1 MEHLD
6 KAYDILERKLE
17 SAVEKGDAG
26 AMDIIQLTRGMK
38 NILTVEA
45 MCEEGSGDMYYDGM
59 YGRRSY
65 ARGRNSRGRYY
76 YDGSY
81 QGNGRGGNSRDGEKD
96 QLMRRLEELRM
107 EVDRMSN

>member
-17 SAVEKGDAG
+17 QAVEKGDAG

-38 NILTVEA
+38 NILTVDA
-45 MCEEGSGDMYYDGM
+45 MLESDSGDMYGM

-81 QGNGRGGNSRDGEKD
+81 QGGGRGGNSRDGEKD

-107 EVDRMSN
+107 EVDRMNN

>member
-17 SAVEKGDAG
+17 HAVEKGEAG
-26 AMDIIQLTRGMK
+26 AMDIIQLTKGMK

-45 MCEEGSGDMYYDGM
+45 MCEEESGDMYYDGGM

-65 ARGRNSRGRYY
+65 ARGRGRLY
-76 YDGSY
+76 
-81 QGNGRGGNSRDGEKD
+81 RGGNYQNGGRGMSRDGDKD

-107 EVDRMSN
+107 DMDRMNN

>member
-17 SAVEKGDAG
+17 HAVEKGEAG
-26 AMDIIQLTRGMK
+26 AMDIIQLTKGMK

-45 MCEEGSGDMYYDGM
+45 MCEEESGDMYYDGGM

-65 ARGRNSRGRYY
+65 ARGGRRSYRG
-76 YDGSY
+76 Y
-81 QGNGRGGNSRDGEKD
+81 QGGGRGGNSRDGEKD

-107 EVDRMSN
+107 EVDRMDN